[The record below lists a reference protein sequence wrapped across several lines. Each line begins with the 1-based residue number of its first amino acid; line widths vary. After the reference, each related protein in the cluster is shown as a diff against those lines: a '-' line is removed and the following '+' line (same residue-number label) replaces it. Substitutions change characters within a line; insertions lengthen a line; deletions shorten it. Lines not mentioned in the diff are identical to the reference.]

1 MDLQKYD
8 NLAGGR
14 GVIKV
19 LQLMGL
25 WRYEGAIN
33 TPYTLYSLLLHFTLT
48 IPYTI
53 MMCMDV
59 FHASD
64 LEKFSNT
71 MYMTLTELALLAKLV
86 NVWYYGQLLVDFFA
100 ALTKDALFQQLSI
113 EEQLSW
119 AREQRHYGWIAL
131 LYFAMALT
139 AVSTAFVGVLIS
151 ANYELP
157 FPYAPPFDWRTERGY
172 WYAYC
177 YELLAMPITC
187 LSNCAFDMIQCYML
201 VQLSLCFKLICGRL
215 ERMGEVRVESS
226 ASNGFSEE
234 KFYADFVGAVALH
247 VRTREL
253 SQQCEKYVSFPFL
266 IQIFCSSFVLCF
278 SAYRLQKVHMLE
290 NPSQFLTLL
299 EAVLIMVLQIFIPCF
314 YGNEIITYSSDLN
327 NAIYS
332 SNWTQCS
339 PRIRKYLVIYMEMLQ
354 RPVRVR
360 AGNFFDISLV
370 VFSKTMNNTYS
381 LVALLL
387 NMNK

>member
-1 MDLQKYD
+1 
-8 NLAGGR
+8 
-14 GVIKV
+14 
-19 LQLMGL
+19 
-25 WRYEGAIN
+25 
-33 TPYTLYSLLLHFTLT
+33 
-48 IPYTI
+48 

-59 FHASD
+59 FYASD

-71 MYMTLTELALLAKLV
+71 MYMALTELALLAKLA

-100 ALTKDALFQQLSI
+100 ALTKDALFQQLSL
-113 EEQLSW
+113 EEQLIW

-131 LYFAMALT
+131 LYFAMSLT
-139 AVSTAFVGVLIS
+139 ALSTAFVGVLIS

-157 FPYAPPFDWRTERGY
+157 FPYAPPFDWRTEPGY

-215 ERMGEVRVESS
+215 ERMGVVRVESS

-234 KFYADFVGAVALH
+234 KFYADFVGAVTLH

-253 SQQCEKYVSFPFL
+253 SQQCEN
-266 IQIFCSSFVLCF
+266 
-278 SAYRLQKVHMLE
+278 AYRLQK
-290 NPSQFLTLL
+290 
-299 EAVLIMVLQIFIPCF
+299 IFIPCF

-339 PRIRKYLVIYMEMLQ
+339 PGMRKYLVIYMEMLQ
-354 RPVRVR
+354 RPVIVYHFR
-360 AGNFFDISLV
+360 NCWLV
-370 VFSKTMNNTYS
+370 
-381 LVALLL
+381 LVIAQ
-387 NMNK
+387 